1 MRLVSLQLE
10 EFRGYRHAAFELPAP
25 GLRLFGANAAG
36 KTSILEAIYLLAT
49 MRSPRA
55 SLDAEM
61 INWESGQEY
70 QVAPYARV
78 VADLETEERAHR
90 IEISISQDVEG
101 SNAARKRVRLD
112 GRGRRVVDVVGTLKV
127 VLFTP
132 EDLSLVLGSPSVRRR
147 YLDISISLL
156 DPAYIRALSRFNR
169 VLEQRNSLLK
179 DLARRRAGSSGN
191 PAEELQYWDGE
202 IVTYGSYI
210 IAARLRYVAGLSR
223 RASEEFEQ
231 LSLPG
236 SDFSVE
242 YRSTLPLSGG
252 LIDRITEGSEPDAQ
266 VFVSRAFE
274 AALLERRDD
283 ELRRGVT
290 LIGPHRDDIAFE
302 LAGHDLA
309 SFGSRGQ
316 QRLGVVATKLAEL
329 YQVSAISSEQP
340 VLLLDDVLSELD
352 PIHQKRLLDAVAAAG
367 CQMVITATDKTLL
380 DQPLLQDL
388 PFTEAEGG
396 AVTVEPS
403 ATHD

>member
-10 EFRGYRHAAFELPAP
+10 QFRGYHHATLELPRP
-25 GLRLFGANAAG
+25 GIRLYGSNAAG
-36 KTSILEAIYLLAT
+36 KTSILEAIYLLAA

-70 QVAPYARV
+70 EVAPYARI

-90 IEISISQDVEG
+90 IEVAIAQDVPG

-112 GRGRRVVDVVGTLKV
+112 GRARRVVDVVGTLKV

-132 EDLSLVLGSPSVRRR
+132 EDLSLVLGSPSGRRR

-156 DPAYIRALSRFNR
+156 DPAYLRALSRFNR

-179 DLARRRAGSSGN
+179 DLARRRGGPSSN
-191 PAEELQYWDGE
+191 PSEELQYWDGE

-210 IAARLRYVAGLSR
+210 IATRLRYVAGLSQGAAR
-223 RASEEFEQ
+223 EFEH
-231 LSLPG
+231 LVLPD
-236 SDFSVE
+236 SAFSID
-242 YRSTLPLSGG
+242 YRSSLPLSEG
-252 LIDRITEGSEPDAQ
+252 LIDRMAGGSEQDAQ

-274 AALLERRDD
+274 EALLDRRED

-290 LIGPHRDDIAFE
+290 LLGPHRDDIIFE
-302 LAGHDLA
+302 LSGHDLA

-316 QRLGVVATKLAEL
+316 QRLAVVATKLAEL
-329 YQVSAISSEQP
+329 HQVSAMSQEQP

-352 PIHQKRLLDAVAAAG
+352 PVHQKRLLDSVAAAG
-367 CQMVITATDKTLL
+367 CQMIITATDKALL
-380 DQPLLQDL
+380 DQPLLRDL
-388 PFTEAEGG
+388 PFAEAGAGG
-396 AVTVEPS
+396 VTIEPAAS
-403 ATHD
+403 

>member
-10 EFRGYRHAAFELPAP
+10 EFRGYHHAAIELPAP
-25 GLRLFGANAAG
+25 GLRLYGSNAAG
-36 KTSILEAIYLLAT
+36 KTTILEAIYLLAT

-78 VADLETEERAHR
+78 VADLETDERAHR
-90 IEISISQDVEG
+90 IELSIAQDVEG
-101 SNAARKRVRLD
+101 SSAARKRVRLD
-112 GRGRRVVDVVGTLKV
+112 GRARRVVDVVGTLKV

-132 EDLSLVLGSPSVRRR
+132 EDLSLILGSPSVRRR

-179 DLARRRAGSSGN
+179 DLTRRRGGQSGS

-202 IVTYGSYI
+202 TVTYGSYI
-210 IAARLRYVAGLSR
+210 IAARLRYVSGLSR
-223 RASEEFEQ
+223 RAASEFEQ
-231 LSLPG
+231 LALPG
-236 SDFSVE
+236 STFSIE
-242 YRSTLPLSGG
+242 YQSTLPLSGG
-252 LIDRITEGSEPDAQ
+252 LIDRIVAGSEQDAQ
-266 VFVSRAFE
+266 IFVSRAFE
-274 AALLERRDD
+274 AALLERRED

-290 LIGPHRDDIAFE
+290 LLGPHRDDVAFE
-302 LAGHDLA
+302 LAGHHLA

-329 YQVSAISSEQP
+329 YQVSAISNEQP

-352 PIHQKRLLDAVAAAG
+352 PIHQKRLLDAVAQAG
-367 CQMVITATDKTLL
+367 CQMVLTATDRSLL
-380 DQPLLQDL
+380 DQPLLHAL
-388 PFTEAEGG
+388 PFAEAEAG
-396 AVTVEPS
+396 VIVVEPS
-403 ATHD
+403 TP

>member
-10 EFRGYRHAAFELPAP
+10 EFRGYHHAAIELPGP
-25 GLRLFGANAAG
+25 GLRLFGSNAAG

-78 VADLETEERAHR
+78 VADLETEERDHR
-90 IEISISQDVEG
+90 IEVAIAQDVPG

-112 GRGRRVVDVVGTLKV
+112 GRARRVVDVVGTLKV

-156 DPAYIRALSRFNR
+156 DPAYLRALSRFNR

-179 DLARRRAGSSGN
+179 DLARRRGGPGGS

-210 IAARLRYVAGLSR
+210 IATRLRYVAGMSR
-223 RASEEFEQ
+223 RAAEEFEQ
-231 LSLPG
+231 LATPG
-236 SDFSVE
+236 SAFSIE
-242 YRSTLPLSGG
+242 YRSTLPLAGG
-252 LIDRITEGSEPDAQ
+252 LIDRIVEGSDQDAQ

-274 AALLERRDD
+274 EALLERRED

-290 LIGPHRDDIAFE
+290 LLGPHRDDITFE
-302 LAGHDLA
+302 LSGHDLA

-316 QRLGVVATKLAEL
+316 QRLAVVATKLAEL
-329 YQVSAISSEQP
+329 YQVSAMSHEQP

-352 PIHQKRLLDAVAAAG
+352 PDHQKRLLDAVAAAG
-367 CQMVITATDKTLL
+367 CQMIITATDMTLL

-388 PFTEAEGG
+388 PFAEAEAGG
-396 AVTVEPS
+396 ITIQPPAI
-403 ATHD
+403 